1 MWFIDTVTIFH
12 KEKQDTYSRKVIK
25 GCYWY
30 GDSSI
35 SIQGNGI
42 IHDDTIHVFFPC
54 DVVKSNELKVYKGDR
69 IVKGDVPMI
78 KSVNELVQYTDKIT
92 VTGVNENTVG
102 SPLDNIL
109 VSGK

>member
-1 MWFIDTVTIFH
+1 MRFIDTVTIFH

-54 DVVKSNELKVYKGDR
+54 DEMNWY
-69 IVKGDVPMI
+69 
-78 KSVNELVQYTDKIT
+78 
-92 VTGVNENTVG
+92 
-102 SPLDNIL
+102 NIL
-109 VSGK
+109 IKLLLQV